1 MKVRNKIKFSTLY
14 LLISMCSLVSQ
25 AQYIKT
31 VHSYLPAP
39 GQYSNSEQIGRPAAG
54 QSIVGKLNGLV
65 SLGGFGGYI
74 VVGFENS
81 IENDPAN
88 PYGVDFTIFGNA
100 TSTWSEA
107 GIVQV
112 MRDDN
117 GNKMPDDTWYEI
129 AGSDHFFRSTKTK
142 YQITYQNPGDGLVA
156 DISWSDNL
164 GQLGTM
170 KANSYHQQP
179 YYPMSAY
186 FPEVNTFQLTLS
198 GTLLIGNID
207 LSSTTQVLVSHRAFG
222 YADNTKILSL
232 TENLPDNPY
241 TDEIEGS
248 GGDAIDISWA
258 RDANGKYVE
267 LDKIDFIRIYTGMN
281 DIAGWLG
288 EISTEIAG
296 IRDVAPQQTSG
307 ANQMIVI
314 EDLPKSILKDDDLS
328 LNAHYFLK
336 GKPIDETI
344 EWIADKSDLL
354 KIENG
359 KLNAIKAGTV
369 VLKAQLSSDH
379 TVFAEHELKIFS
391 AGHAVIALSDTNVQK
406 NDKLKIT
413 GKITD
418 DDGNSISGI
427 TGKWISGDT
436 NIFTISEEDGQAY
449 LIAKNEGQAWLYFQA
464 ENMPEIIDS
473 VQITVLPESVA
484 KKVFISLKTSENT
497 IFPRQ
502 SLNVSLFNLNTFVD
516 SRTGDYSVQTSS
528 KITVAHVL
536 AEVFKTL
543 QAESS
548 FKFRDDE
555 KGNNQL
561 YIWKVPETVDGS
573 TAFYY
578 GYGGSRETDAFKKTW
593 LVKINQQSAVSG
605 FDKLEV
611 NNNDEILVY
620 HITNNSASWLITQ
633 LTASNDSLQKSEAV
647 EIQRVQFECN
657 MNADRQV
664 SISSSKV
671 LEKTE
676 VKVTGGETKL
686 TDEFGK
692 ASFIFGQ
699 SGNYMVSSGIDQLK
713 LHVAG
718 TTGTQLP
725 ADNEMKIFPNPAT
738 DQIRI
743 KTEFHSGRLELFDY
757 SGQMVIQ
764 RELSD
769 GNSVDISFL
778 KSGMYIVRL
787 VSGVKTVQQKFIKK

>member
-1 MKVRNKIKFSTLY
+1 
-14 LLISMCSLVSQ
+14 MCSLAAN
-25 AQYIKT
+25 AQFVKI
-31 VHSYLPAP
+31 VHSYVPAP
-39 GQYSNSEQIGRPAAG
+39 GQYTNSEQIGRPAAA
-54 QSIVGKLNGLV
+54 QSIIGKLNGLI
-65 SLGGFGGYI
+65 SLGGYGGYI

-100 TSTWSEA
+100 TSIWSEA

-112 MRDDN
+112 MRDNNQN
-117 GNKMPDDTWYEI
+117 GLPDDTWYEI
-129 AGSDHFFRSTKTK
+129 AGSDHFFSSTKQN
-142 YQITYQNPGDGLVA
+142 YQITYQNPGDGVVA

-164 GQLGTM
+164 GQTGTM
-170 KANSYHQQP
+170 RANSYHQQP

-186 FPEVNTFQLTLS
+186 FPEVNTEQLTFN
-198 GTLLIGNID
+198 GALLIGNID
-207 LSSTTQVLVSHRAFG
+207 LSLATQVLVSRRAFG

-267 LDKIDFIRIYTGMN
+267 LDKIDFVRIYTGMN

-296 IRDVAPQQTSG
+296 IRDVAPQQSSG
-307 ANQMIVI
+307 VTKMIVI
-314 EDLPKSILKDDDLS
+314 EDFPKSIFKNDILD
-328 LNAHYFLK
+328 LNAHYFSK
-336 GKPIDETI
+336 GKPVSETI
-344 EWIADKSDLL
+344 EWIADQPDLVN
-354 KIENG
+354 IENG
-359 KLNAIKAGTV
+359 KLTALKAGTV

-379 TVFAEHELKIFS
+379 TVFAEHELKIIS
-391 AGHAVIALSDTNVQK
+391 AGHAVIVLSTTTVQK
-406 NDKLKIT
+406 NDKLKLT

-418 DDGNSISGI
+418 DGGNSITGM

-449 LIAKNEGQAWLYFQA
+449 LNAQNEGQAWLYFQA

-473 VQITVLPESVA
+473 VQITVLPESAA
-484 KKVFISLKTSENT
+484 KKVFISIKTSEAT

-502 SLNVSLFNLNTFVD
+502 SLMVSLFDLNTFVD
-516 SRTGDYSVQTSS
+516 SRTGDYSVQSVS

-543 QAESS
+543 QTESS

-561 YIWKVPETVDGS
+561 YIWKIPETIDGS

-578 GYGGSRETDAFKKTW
+578 SYGGNRETDAFKKTW
-593 LVKINQQSAVSG
+593 LVKINQQSAVNG

-620 HITNNSASWLITQ
+620 HITDNSASWQFTQ
-633 LTASNDSLQKSEAV
+633 LTASNDSLQKNEAV
-647 EIQRVQFECN
+647 EIQRMQFECT
-657 MNADRQV
+657 MNADRQILV
-664 SISSSKV
+664 SSSKV
-671 LEKTE
+671 LENSE
-676 VKVTGGETKL
+676 IKVTGGETKL

-692 ASFIFGQ
+692 ASFSFSQ
-699 SGNYMVSSGIDQLK
+699 SGNYLVSSGIDQLK
-713 LHVAG
+713 LNVGG
-718 TTGTQLP
+718 TTGTQLIVKK
-725 ADNEMKIFPNPAT
+725 EMKIFPNPAT
-738 DQIRI
+738 DQIQI
-743 KTEFHSGRLELFDY
+743 KTELQSGTIEFFDY
-757 SGQMVIQ
+757 SGRLVIQ
-764 RELSD
+764 QEFSD
-769 GNSVDISFL
+769 GDPVNISFL

-787 VSGVKTVQQKFIKK
+787 VSGDQTIQQKLVKK